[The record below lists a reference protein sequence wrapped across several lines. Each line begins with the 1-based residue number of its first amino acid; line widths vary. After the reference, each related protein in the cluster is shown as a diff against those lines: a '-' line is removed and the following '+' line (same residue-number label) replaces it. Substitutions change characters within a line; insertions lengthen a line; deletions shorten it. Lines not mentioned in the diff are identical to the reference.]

1 MVNGDDFDYDLII
14 IGAGA
19 AGLSLL
25 LALDDV
31 EYTQS
36 VKLIERSSGPQN
48 DRIWSFWNNNSIP
61 TYLRAIV
68 TQEWQKWEISADDC
82 NYPMSHP
89 YHRYCSIRSESLIN
103 LALERV
109 QAKAHFDIEF
119 DSDVISVSSASENA
133 LVTTQG
139 GQLTARWV
147 VDTRPPPLKTNHNGL
162 LQCFYG
168 EEVVTDS
175 DVFDPFTVKL
185 MQQLTSS
192 ELGIEFVYILPFS
205 ANHALVEF
213 TCFSPSIVERS
224 ILQARLKSR
233 MHEIIGSQK
242 YKVERKEC
250 AVLPMYCINENINN
264 KNKHLI
270 YAGISG
276 GAMRAST
283 GYSFPAC
290 QRWAKQC
297 ATELKSKPLLS
308 ELPTTSTSSTLSSF
322 SPIGSV
328 YQKMDRLMLAVL
340 RNDMDVGVT
349 IFVQMFKKVKPERF
363 VRFMTEQ
370 ATISDFICVIWAMPK
385 GTFVLAFFR
394 AFFRFSFRALLSR
407 KKLSVTDE

>member
-1 MVNGDDFDYDLII
+1 MVNGDEFDYDLII

-36 VKLIERSSGPQN
+36 VKLIERSAGPQN

-89 YHRYCSIRSESLIN
+89 YHRYCSIRSETLIN

-109 QAKAHFDIEF
+109 QAKAHFDIQF
-119 DSDVISVSSASENA
+119 DSDVMSVSSASDHA

-175 DVFDPFTVKL
+175 DVFNPYTVKL

-192 ELGIEFVYILPFS
+192 ELGIEFIYILPFS

-213 TCFSPSIVERS
+213 TCFSPCIVERS
-224 ILQARLKSR
+224 
-233 MHEIIGSQK
+233 
-242 YKVERKEC
+242 
-250 AVLPMYCINENINN
+250 
-264 KNKHLI
+264 
-270 YAGISG
+270 
-276 GAMRAST
+276 
-283 GYSFPAC
+283 
-290 QRWAKQC
+290 
-297 ATELKSKPLLS
+297 
-308 ELPTTSTSSTLSSF
+308 
-322 SPIGSV
+322 
-328 YQKMDRLMLAVL
+328 
-340 RNDMDVGVT
+340 
-349 IFVQMFKKVKPERF
+349 
-363 VRFMTEQ
+363 
-370 ATISDFICVIWAMPK
+370 
-385 GTFVLAFFR
+385 
-394 AFFRFSFRALLSR
+394 
-407 KKLSVTDE
+407 

>member
-1 MVNGDDFDYDLII
+1 MVNGDEFDYDLII

-36 VKLIERSSGPQN
+36 VKLIERSAGPQN

-61 TYLRAIV
+61 TYLRTIV
-68 TQEWQKWEISADDC
+68 TQEWQKWEISADNC

-89 YHRYCSIRSESLIN
+89 YHRYCSIRSETLIN

-109 QAKAHFDIEF
+109 QAKAHFDIQF
-119 DSDVISVSSASENA
+119 DSDVMSVSSASDHA

-175 DVFDPFTVKL
+175 DVFNPSTVKL

-192 ELGIEFVYILPFS
+192 ELGIEFIYILPFS

-213 TCFSPSIVERS
+213 TCFSPCIIERS

-233 MHEIIGSQK
+233 MHEIIGSQR

-283 GYSFPAC
+283 GYSFLAC

-308 ELPTTSTSSTLSSF
+308 ELSASSTSLSSF

-349 IFVQMFKKVKPERF
+349 IFVQMFKKVKPVRF

-385 GTFVLAFFR
+385 GAFVLA
-394 AFFRFSFRALLSR
+394 SFRALLSR

>member
-1 MVNGDDFDYDLII
+1 
-14 IGAGA
+14 
-19 AGLSLL
+19 
-25 LALDDV
+25 
-31 EYTQS
+31 
-36 VKLIERSSGPQN
+36 
-48 DRIWSFWNNNSIP
+48 
-61 TYLRAIV
+61 
-68 TQEWQKWEISADDC
+68 
-82 NYPMSHP
+82 
-89 YHRYCSIRSESLIN
+89 
-103 LALERV
+103 
-109 QAKAHFDIEF
+109 
-119 DSDVISVSSASENA
+119 
-133 LVTTQG
+133 
-139 GQLTARWV
+139 
-147 VDTRPPPLKTNHNGL
+147 
-162 LQCFYG
+162 
-168 EEVVTDS
+168 
-175 DVFDPFTVKL
+175 VKL

-192 ELGIEFVYILPFS
+192 ELGIEFIYILPFS

-213 TCFSPSIVERS
+213 TCFSPCIVERS
-224 ILQARLKSR
+224 VLQARLKSR
-233 MHEIIGSQK
+233 MHEIIGSQR

-283 GYSFPAC
+283 GYSFLAC

-308 ELPTTSTSSTLSSF
+308 ELSASSTSLSSF

-349 IFVQMFKKVKPERF
+349 IFVQMFKEVKPVRF

-385 GTFVLAFFR
+385 GAFVLAFFR
-394 AFFRFSFRALLSR
+394 AFFRSSFRALLSR